1 MASRRIS
8 LADRY
13 FFGPAPKVPD
23 DYSQF
28 WIRYRPQRVLSK
40 QLENQTTF
48 KLSICVLLTMI
59 IAALFI
65 AYGAIYAAIAFLT
78 IVFLSILV
86 RARLMLFP
94 THIRLSQEGISLN
107 WLQSFCRICISS
119 PMINWDRLTH
129 VSISGSPNSSELQLQ
144 FNVIARG
151 MNFRQRISFA
161 LLQPELARGF
171 LSSDR
176 CQILMKLNGIAS
188 SDDRKR
194 LQLALAK
201 FVPAYRVESRVN
213 DELNLAIKLS
223 SYTDIWLDALSLSP
237 RRIRNDYL
245 TSGTRI
251 GQSRYEIVQE
261 IGAGGQAIIYEA
273 HDLNDPYKPYAVVL
287 KEFVLPAHAGVNVRK
302 RVLENIQ
309 REVNLLK
316 QLNHKNIVRLLDFFI
331 EDQRAYLV
339 LEHITGSTLKHL
351 VQHNGPLPEKLVA
364 ALVMQ
369 MCEILDYLHRQVG
382 PIIHRD
388 FTPDNLMVDDCER
401 LKLIDFNVAEQF
413 EANAFKTVVGKH
425 SYIPPEQFRGK
436 PTIQSDIYA
445 LGATMFFM
453 LTATEPEP
461 ITQAHPKLINEKLT
475 EQIDKIV
482 AKATEIEPA
491 QRYSN
496 ASVLK
501 NELTSVFGSFPEP
514 SPHSSPP

>member
-1 MASRRIS
+1 MVSKRIS

-13 FFGPAPKVPD
+13 FFGPVPKMSD
-23 DYSQF
+23 EYSQF
-28 WIRYRPQRVLSK
+28 WIRYRPQRVLRK
-40 QLENQTTF
+40 QLENRTGLQLWIAILVTMT
-48 KLSICVLLTMI
+48 IIVLFLQ
-59 IAALFI
+59 
-65 AYGAIYAAIAFLT
+65 YGISSVVIAFLA
-78 IVFLSILV
+78 FLILSVLV
-86 RARLMLFP
+86 RVRLMLFP
-94 THIRLSQEGISLN
+94 THIRLSEEGISLN
-107 WLQSFCRICISS
+107 WLRSFGHINISS
-119 PMINWDRLTH
+119 PMISWDRLTH
-129 VSISGSPNSSELQLQ
+129 ISITGASDSSELQLQ
-144 FNVIARG
+144 FNIIVRG
-151 MNFRQRISFA
+151 LNLKQRLSFA
-161 LLQPELARGF
+161 LLQPELVRGF
-171 LSSDR
+171 LGSDR
-176 CQILMKLNGIAS
+176 SQILMKLNGIAS

-194 LQLALAK
+194 LQLGLAK
-201 FVPAYRVESRVN
+201 FVPAYRVEPRVN

-245 TSGTRI
+245 THGTRI
-251 GQSRYEIVQE
+251 GRSRYEIIKE

-273 HDLNDPYKPYAVVL
+273 HDLNDPQKPYAVVL

-309 REVNLLK
+309 KEVNLLK
-316 QLNHKNIVRLLDFFI
+316 QLHHANIVRLLDFFI

-351 VQHNGPLPEKLVA
+351 VQQNGPMTEKLVVKLA
-364 ALVMQ
+364 MQ
-369 MCEILDYLHRQVG
+369 MCEILEYLHSQAV

-388 FTPDNLMVDDCER
+388 FTPDNLIIDER
-401 LKLIDFNVAEQF
+401 ESLKLIDFNVAEHF

-461 ITQAHPKLINEKLT
+461 ITQAHPKLVDQKLM
-475 EQIDKIV
+475 EQMDKIV
-482 AKATEIEPA
+482 AKATEIEPTE
-491 QRYSN
+491 RYSN

-501 NELTSVFGSFPEP
+501 KELLTVFGSFPEP
-514 SPHSSPP
+514 SPHTSPP